1 MAFDIASVAVFYL
14 CLFKGVRDPN
24 IQYSRNLTLSALFLL
39 AVYLLL
45 PRIVFGSAYADMR
58 LAPFMAGIA
67 VIALRPKPGLSIRGA
82 SLLAFAGLAFFGI
95 RIAATTVS
103 FHLYAQTWQR
113 ELAALAHVD
122 EGATVVGQIWRR
134 AGWGKSW

>member
-1 MAFDIASVAVFYL
+1 MILRDRWMAFDIASVAVFYL
-14 CLFKGVRDPN
+14 ILFKGVRDPN

-82 SLLAFAGLAFFGI
+82 SLLAFRTAEH
-95 RIAATTVS
+95 TS
-103 FHLYAQTWQR
+103 
-113 ELAALAHVD
+113 EL
-122 EGATVVGQIWRR
+122 QSPMR
-134 AGWGKSW
+134 

>member
-1 MAFDIASVAVFYL
+1 MRISDWSSDV
-14 CLFKGVRDPN
+14 CSSDLFKGVRDPN

-67 VIALRPKPGLSIRGA
+67 VIALRPKPGLSIRGS
-82 SLLAFAGLAFFGI
+82 SLPPFSGLACLVL
-95 RIAATTVS
+95 RNAATRVRS
-103 FHLYAQTWQR
+103 HLSAQRWKT
-113 ELAALAHVD
+113 
-122 EGATVVGQIWRR
+122 
-134 AGWGKSW
+134 

>member
-1 MAFDIASVAVFYL
+1 MILRDRWMAFDIASVAVFYL
-14 CLFKGVRDPN
+14 ILFKGVRDPN

-67 VIALRPKPGLSIRGA
+67 VIALRPKPGLSIRSEEHTSELQ
-82 SLLAFAGLAFFGI
+82 SLM
-95 RIAATTVS
+95 RIS
-103 FHLYAQTWQR
+103 YAVFC
-113 ELAALAHVD
+113 L
-122 EGATVVGQIWRR
+122 
-134 AGWGKSW
+134 KKKKK

>member
-1 MAFDIASVAVFYL
+1 MRISDWSSDV
-14 CLFKGVRDPN
+14 CSSDLFKGVRDPN

-39 AVYLLL
+39 AVYPLLA
-45 PRIVFGSAYADMR
+45 RIVFGSAYPDMR

-95 RIAATTVS
+95 SSLTTPIAGSTMM
-103 FHLYAQTWQR
+103 
-113 ELAALAHVD
+113 
-122 EGATVVGQIWRR
+122 
-134 AGWGKSW
+134 